1 MKLRIITLLCCLSF
15 TFVASAQAS
24 GGQIARKGNGN
35 VVHAKSTTPVLKL
48 IDWNSVKQTDI
59 ELIEGDLSKSL
70 TFLNSLSET
79 TSYIEERPMVQNLLR
94 QNLYNITPND
104 LIQYK
109 KVRSIQ
115 VEPYGIFLYDFFN
128 CKFSMR
134 NGTIFFQKTTGS
146 QRKSGYIY
154 RKDDKSAIFLGGWS
168 VNDEPLTKYGSDNSV
183 IGSLYKISSQKLIML
198 FYYGNSFELY
208 EFSR

>member
-15 TFVASAQAS
+15 TFVASAQAC

-168 VNDEPLTKYGSDNSV
+168 VNDEPLTKYSS
-183 IGSLYKISSQKLIML
+183 ISH
-198 FYYGNSFELY
+198 
-208 EFSR
+208 